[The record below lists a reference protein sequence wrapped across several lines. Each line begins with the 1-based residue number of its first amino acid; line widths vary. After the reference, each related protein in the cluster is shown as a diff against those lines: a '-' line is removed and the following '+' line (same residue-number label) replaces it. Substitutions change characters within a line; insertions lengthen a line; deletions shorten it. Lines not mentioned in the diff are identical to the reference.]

1 MIDVRQPW
9 DCVKKYARDLPWK
22 WMGRRNFLHGTP
34 QKYQPTNNTP
44 HKLEIREYG
53 NLILDRDRRRGTLTG
68 TMELI
73 GCFISHADC
82 ADDADLPCGLR
93 HWNVPVARMA
103 QMGKMKRLK
112 HERMK
117 RLKAIRCSLLRW
129 TNKRSRLRRKH
140 LRNLRDLRA
149 KKSERKLCVEQWV
162 FYFSRRLRR

>member
-1 MIDVRQPW
+1 MW
-9 DCVKKYARDLPWK
+9 S
-22 WMGRRNFLHGTP
+22 N
-34 QKYQPTNNTP
+34 
-44 HKLEIREYG
+44 
-53 NLILDRDRRRGTLTG
+53 
-68 TMELI
+68 

-129 TNKRSRLRRKH
+129 TINAEPFARQTS
-140 LRNLRDLRA
+140 A
-149 KKSERKLCVEQWV
+149 KSAKSACKKEREKIVCGAMGVLFLTQIAQMTQI
-162 FYFSRRLRR
+162 YHAD